1 MMLGNDAGLPPRDL
15 AKARRANSS
24 RPEGVLFAMASPLET
39 QSSFRW
45 PSWLAPMA
53 RSWDK
58 PRTSNTLTSSR
69 RSL

>member
-1 MMLGNDAGLPPRDL
+1 MMLGNDAGLPPKDGPRG
-15 AKARRANSS
+15 RRPPAT

-39 QSSFRW
+39 HSSFRW

-53 RSWDK
+53 TVWDK
-58 PRTSNTLTSSR
+58 PRTANTLTPPR